1 MNNKSLIILL
11 VLTVFLVTGCKE
23 THNRAIDLAYHL
35 TATAPDSAL
44 SVLDGVNQTLPEPM
58 LINYEPWLDSFESRF
73 CLLNKFSY
81 EIFCFLFLSMYVHFA
96 NKSSNRHTEHTTL
109 ERCNCKWSIYTTS
122 SRPLQLH
129 SYVETA

>member
-44 SVLDGVNQTLPEPM
+44 SVLDGVNQA
-58 LINYEPWLDSFESRF
+58 
-73 CLLNKFSY
+73 K
-81 EIFCFLFLSMYVHFA
+81 LSKASVDNVDKAQMCDAVCYPSEMGGVIVTRIYA
-96 NKSSNRHTEHTTL
+96 N
-109 ERCNCKWSIYTTS
+109 
-122 SRPLQLH
+122 
-129 SYVETA
+129 